1 MVYLVALMFLNF
13 FASWSTVHCSRAEMA
28 SVIVVVARQYLVCL
42 EKISWNSL
50 PELLVLLKEIELI
63 SL

>member
-1 MVYLVALMFLNF
+1 
-13 FASWSTVHCSRAEMA
+13 MA

-50 PELLVLLKEIELI
+50 PELLVLLKDIELI